1 MSPPVPASEPPGST
15 FQQGATSS
23 DTVRGSGRRESPLPC
38 PPGRGNQMGAR
49 TLLAVGA
56 LGTRSATG
64 SPPRVGEGPEEGTAG
79 RILQQPR
86 RNQSLSHLSLA
97 HARGRPD

>member
-1 MSPPVPASEPPGST
+1 
-15 FQQGATSS
+15 
-23 DTVRGSGRRESPLPC
+23 
-38 PPGRGNQMGAR
+38 MGAR

-64 SPPRVGEGPEEGTAG
+64 SPLRVGEGPEEGTAG